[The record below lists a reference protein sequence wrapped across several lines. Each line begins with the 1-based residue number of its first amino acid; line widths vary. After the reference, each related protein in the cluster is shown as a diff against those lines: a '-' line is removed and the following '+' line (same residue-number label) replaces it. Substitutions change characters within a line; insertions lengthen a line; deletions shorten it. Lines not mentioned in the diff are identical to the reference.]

1 MGMILAGRWG
11 KRNGHIL
18 RAQFESL
25 KEQPALIEPVA
36 TADDL
41 TGIPSATEH
50 GMTRTETDS
59 LGPVEVPEQA
69 YWGAQTQRSLSNFE
83 IGDQRMPLAVCH
95 ALALIKKAAARV
107 NDRIGELP
115 PDIARLIEQAADE
128 ILTGQH
134 DDQFPLVVWQTGS
147 GTQSNMNVNEVIA
160 GRANELAGG
169 QRGGKSPVHPNDHV
183 NRAQS
188 SNDCFPTAMH
198 IAIARAIHHDLLP
211 AIAELSGGLAEQAAR
226 HGQLVKT
233 GRTHMMDA
241 TPVTFG
247 QELSAFVAQLD
258 IAEQAIR
265 HALPA
270 VFELAQGGTA
280 VGTGLNAPHGFAEAI
295 AAELA
300 ALSGLPFVTAPNKFA
315 ALSGHEPLVAL
326 SGALKT
332 LATALMKI
340 ANDLRLLGSGPRGGF
355 AEVRLPANEP
365 GSSIMPGKVNP
376 TQCEALS
383 MLACQVMGNDVTVG
397 FAASQGHLQLNVFKP
412 VIVHNML
419 ESIRLL
425 ADGCRNFNT
434 HCIVG
439 LEPDAG
445 RMAEHLERGLMLV
458 TALNPHIGY
467 DKAAEIAKK
476 AYAEGTTLRE
486 AALALGYLTDEQF
499 DQWVRP
505 ETMLESSRS

>member
-1 MGMILAGRWG
+1 MPQAAEG
-11 KRNGHIL
+11 KATELPMPQG
-18 RAQFESL
+18 SL
-25 KEQPALIEPVA
+25 TSNIEQ
-36 TADDL
+36 
-41 TGIPSATEH
+41 EH
-50 GMTRTETDS
+50 GMTRIETDS
-59 LGPVEVPEQA
+59 LGQVEVPEQA
-69 YWGAQTQRSLSNFE
+69 YWGAQTQRSLSNFA
-83 IGDQRMPLAVCH
+83 IGSERMPIQVLH

-107 NDRIGELP
+107 NNRIGDLP

-128 ILTGQH
+128 VLHGQH

-169 QRGGKSPVHPNDHV
+169 IRGGKAPVHPNDHV

-198 IAIARAIHHDLLP
+198 IAAAKAVHSQLLP
-211 AIAELSGGLAEQAAR
+211 AIAELSGGLAELAVR
-226 HGQLVKT
+226 HNKLIKT
-233 GRTHMMDA
+233 GRTHLMDA
-241 TPVTFG
+241 TPITFG
-247 QELSAFVAQLD
+247 QEMSAFVAQLD
-258 IAEQAIR
+258 IAERTIR
-265 HALPA
+265 QCLPA
-270 VFELAQGGTA
+270 VYELAQGGTA
-280 VGTGLNAPHGFAEAI
+280 VGTGLNSPHGFAEAI

-300 ALSGLPFVTAPNKFA
+300 ALSGLPFVSAPNKFA
-315 ALSGHEPLVAL
+315 ALAGHEPLVAM

-332 LATALMKI
+332 LAVALMKL

-383 MLACQVMGNDVTVG
+383 MLACQVMGNDMTIS

-412 VIVHNML
+412 VIIHN
-419 ESIRLL
+419 LL
-425 ADGCRNFNT
+425 QSVQLLSDGCRNFNA
-434 HCIVG
+434 HCISG
-439 LEPDAG
+439 LEPDPA

-467 DKAAEIAKK
+467 DRAAEIAKK
-476 AYAEGTTLRE
+476 AYAQGTTLRE
-486 AALALGYLTDEQF
+486 AAMELGYLTSEEF

-505 ETMLESSRS
+505 ETMLEAGQRE